1 MLTTDIHMHPVSL
14 SPIPSPIFVYKSCPV
29 RHKMYHMFTQNSD
42 LNDVFYLKSGR
53 IRRKFDK
60 ESLNSMTD
68 IEPVLFQP
76 SDPYSHIQ
84 HPFYEEENAPFI
96 QQVTLI

>member
-1 MLTTDIHMHPVSL
+1 M
-14 SPIPSPIFVYKSCPV
+14 CE
-29 RHKMYHMFTQNSD
+29 MYHMFTQNSD

-60 ESLNSMTD
+60 ESLNSMTG

-96 QQVTLI
+96 QQVSLI

>member
-1 MLTTDIHMHPVSL
+1 MA
-14 SPIPSPIFVYKSCPV
+14 

-60 ESLNSMTD
+60 ESLNSMTG

-96 QQVTLI
+96 QQVRDLIYPQSLFYTRALSST

>member
-14 SPIPSPIFVYKSCPV
+14 SPIPSPSFVYTSCPV

-60 ESLNSMTD
+60 ESLNSMTG

-96 QQVTLI
+96 QQVSLI